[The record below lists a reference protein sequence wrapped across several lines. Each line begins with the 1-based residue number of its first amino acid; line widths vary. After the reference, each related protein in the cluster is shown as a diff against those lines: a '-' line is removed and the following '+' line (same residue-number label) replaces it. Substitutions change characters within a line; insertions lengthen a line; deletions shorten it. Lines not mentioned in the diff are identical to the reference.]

1 MRLLLLTLLLACLAP
16 GGTASAA
23 PPSRDGHFESAVKP
37 FLQTNC
43 YLCHGA
49 RLKNADVDLQAFEN
63 VAAIVADPEVWEKA
77 IVKMRTR
84 QMPPPPMQPP
94 DEAEAASITDWLESE
109 IDRAE
114 RRKPHDPGRVTARRL
129 NRTEYNNTVRDLLG
143 VTLRPADDFPQDD
156 TGYGFDNVADVLS
169 LSPVLMEKYMASA
182 ERVARAALFGP
193 GDVKP
198 TMARLQP
205 PGAKIDPSPTPL
217 FEYDVTGLSLPNA
230 LHVTHRFPIEGE
242 YLFRV
247 VLSGVRPAG
256 SEPAQIGFWLDGQK
270 VEMQTL
276 DPDGAGSFYD
286 DRQDFSGK
294 TREFHA
300 KVTAGEH
307 WIAAT
312 IERLYEGLPVKYA
325 GPNPSKRPPPPP
337 PEFKP
342 RPGLTPEKLA
352 EARKRFE
359 EKLADVA
366 PANDARV
373 RHFEITGPFE
383 PLKGPSR
390 ASLKKLYACGHL
402 IGAHGPSCLRRNV
415 TALARRAYRRP
426 VTPAEV
432 APLVRLASE
441 ARQQGDSFEDALSL
455 AVQAILVSPDF
466 LFRLEKD
473 PRAAD
478 AIRPV
483 GPHELAS
490 RLSYF
495 LWASMPDEELLRAAD
510 AGTLRTP
517 AVLAAQVRRMLAD
530 EKASALVEAFGG
542 QWLQFRALESIA
554 PDRER
559 YPTFDNH
566 LRLAMR
572 RETELF
578 FDSIVRE
585 DRSVLDLIDG
595 PYTFLNERLARHYGI
610 GGVLGQEFRKV
621 YLASAGHRSGVL
633 THASVLTVSSY
644 ANRTSP
650 VLRGKWILDNLLA
663 APPPDPPA
671 GTPRLDESK
680 IATGGSLRQQ
690 MEAHRTNATCA
701 ACHQRMD
708 PLGFGLENYDA
719 IGAWRAEDGQ
729 FPIDASGK
737 LPDGRGFSGPAE
749 MKTILKG
756 DRDAFAV
763 AITEKMLTYALGRGL
778 ERYDKRTVK
787 TIARRLADR
796 EYRFSALVDE
806 IVKSTP
812 FIMRRG
818 DPLRSASTIVQGGP
832 SE

>member
-1 MRLLLLTLLLACLAP
+1 LLLLTVLLACLVP
-16 GGTASAA
+16 GVTTSAA
-23 PPSRDGHFESAVKP
+23 PPSPEPHFESAIKP
-37 FLQTNC
+37 FLQRNC

-49 RLKNADVDLQAFEN
+49 RLKNADVDLQAFETMD
-63 VAAIVADPEVWEKA
+63 AIVADPEVWEKA

-94 DEAEAASITDWLESE
+94 DEAEVASITDWLESE

-114 RRKPHDPGRVTARRL
+114 RLKPRDPGRVTARRL
-129 NRTEYNNTVRDLLG
+129 NRTEYNNTIRDLLA

-156 TGYGFDNVADVLS
+156 AGYGFDNVADVLS

-182 ERVARAALFGP
+182 ERVARAALFGA
-193 GDVKP
+193 GDLKP
-198 TMARLQP
+198 TLVRLQP
-205 PGAKIDPSPTPL
+205 PGAKIDPSRTPL
-217 FEYDVTGLSLPNA
+217 FDYDRAGLSLPNA
-230 LHVTHRFPIEGE
+230 QHVTHRFPVEGE

-247 VLSGVRPAG
+247 VLSGMRPAG
-256 SEPAQIGFWLDGQK
+256 SEPLQVGFWVDGRQ
-270 VEMQTL
+270 VEVQSL

-294 TREFHA
+294 TREFRTRIA
-300 KVTAGEH
+300 AGEH
-307 WIAAT
+307 WIAAS
-312 IERLYEGLPVKYA
+312 IVGLYDGLPVSYA

-337 PEFKP
+337 LEFKP
-342 RPGLTPEKLA
+342 KPGLTPEKLA

-373 RHFEITGPFE
+373 RHFEIVGPFE
-383 PLKGPSR
+383 PVQGPSR
-390 ASLKKLYACGHL
+390 ASLKQVYACGHL
-402 IGAHGPSCLRRNV
+402 IGGHGPSCLRRNV
-415 TALARRAYRRP
+415 VSLARRAYRRP
-426 VTPAEV
+426 VTPAEM

-441 ARQQGDSFEDALSL
+441 ARQQGDSFEDAMSL
-455 AVQAILVSPDF
+455 AVQAVLVSPDF
-466 LFRLEKD
+466 LFRIEKD
-473 PRAAD
+473 RQAA
-478 AIRPV
+478 ATGHPI
-483 GPHELAS
+483 GAHELAS

-495 LWASMPDEELLRAAD
+495 LWASMPDDELLRAAD

-517 AVLAAQVRRMLAD
+517 AVLADQVRRMLKD
-530 EKASALVEAFGG
+530 EKARALVDAFGG
-542 QWLQFRALESIA
+542 QWLQFQALESVN

-566 LRLAMR
+566 LRLSMR

-578 FDSIVRE
+578 FESIVRE
-585 DRSVLDLIDG
+585 DRSILDLIDG
-595 PYTFLNERLARHYGI
+595 PYTFVNERLARHYGI
-610 GGVLGQEFRKV
+610 GGILGPEFRKV
-621 YLASAGHRSGVL
+621 YLATAGRRSGVL
-633 THASVLTVSSY
+633 TQASVLTVSSY

-650 VLRGKWILDNLLA
+650 VLRGKWVLENLLA

-719 IGAWRAEDGQ
+719 IGAWRNEDGK

-737 LPDGRGFSGPAE
+737 LPDGRTFSGPAE

-778 ERYDKRTVK
+778 ERYDKRTVQA
-787 TIARRLADR
+787 IARRLAERD
-796 EYRFSALVDE
+796 YRFSALVDE
-806 IVKSTP
+806 IVKSLP
-812 FIMRRG
+812 FQMRRA
-818 DPLRSASTIVQGGP
+818 DRRSS
-832 SE
+832 

>member
-1 MRLLLLTLLLACLAP
+1 MLSWLLAAGLA
-16 GGTASAA
+16 GAGASTDAD
-23 PPSRDGHFESAVKP
+23 RVGFEDTVKP
-37 FLQTNC
+37 FLARNC

-49 RLKNADVDLQAFEN
+49 RLKNADVDLQAFETPQ
-63 VAAIVADPEVWEKA
+63 AIVDDPEVWEKA

-84 QMPPPPMQPP
+84 QMPPPPLQPP
-94 DEAEAASITDWLESE
+94 DEAEIAAITGWLEEE
-109 IDRAE
+109 IERAE
-114 RRKPHDPGRVTARRL
+114 RLRPPDPGRVTARRL
-129 NRTEYNNTVRDLLG
+129 NRTEYNNTIRDLLG
-143 VTLRPADDFPQDD
+143 VTLRPADEFPQDD

-169 LSPVLMEKYMASA
+169 LSPVLMEKYMAAA
-182 ERVARAALFGP
+182 ERVARAAVFGP

-198 TMARLQP
+198 TMVRLQP
-205 PGAKIDPSPTPL
+205 PLAKIDPSPKPL

-230 LHVTHRFPIEGE
+230 MHVTHRFPFEGE

-247 VLSGVRPAG
+247 VLAGVRPAG
-256 SEPAQIGFWLDGQK
+256 SEPAQIALWVDGER
-270 VEMQTL
+270 VEMLTL

-294 TREFHA
+294 TREFRA
-300 KVTAGEH
+300 RMTAGEH
-307 WIAAT
+307 WVAAT
-312 IERLYEGLPVKYA
+312 VERLYEGLPVSYG
-325 GPNPSKRPPPPP
+325 GPNPSKRPPPAP

-342 RPGLTPEKLA
+342 RPGLPPEKVA

-359 EKLADVA
+359 ARLADIA
-366 PANDARV
+366 PANEARV

-383 PLKGPSR
+383 AAKGPSR
-390 ASLKKLYACGHL
+390 ASLKRLYACGHL
-402 IGAHGPSCLRRNV
+402 IGGHGPACLRRNI

-426 VTPAEV
+426 VTPAET
-432 APLVRLASE
+432 APLVRLATE
-441 ARQQGDSFEDALSL
+441 ARDQGDSFEEAMSVAL
-455 AVQAILVSPDF
+455 QAILVSPDF
-466 LFRLEKD
+466 LFRIERD
-473 PRAAD
+473 PRTAVAS
-478 AIRPV
+478 RPV

-495 LWASMPDEELLRAAD
+495 LWASMPDDELLRAAD
-510 AGTLRTP
+510 EGTLRAP
-517 AVLAAQVRRMLAD
+517 AGLAAQVRRMLRD
-530 EKASALVEAFGG
+530 EKAGALVEAFGG
-542 QWLQFRALESIA
+542 QWLQFRALESIS

-559 YPTFDNH
+559 FPAFDNH
-566 LRLAMR
+566 LRLAMK

-578 FDSIVRE
+578 FASIVRE
-585 DRSVLDLIDG
+585 DRSVLDLLDA
-595 PYTFLNERLARHYGI
+595 PYTFLNERLAHHYGI
-610 GGVLGQEFRKV
+610 GGVKGQEFRKV
-621 YLASAGHRSGVL
+621 YLPVAGNRGGVL

-650 VLRGKWILDNLLA
+650 VLRGKWILENLLA

-671 GTPRLDESK
+671 GTPRLDEAK
-680 IATGGSLRQQ
+680 IGEGMSLRQQ

-719 IGAWRAEDGQ
+719 IGAWRAADGA

-737 LPDGRGFSGPAE
+737 LPDGRSFAGPAE

-787 TIARRLADR
+787 AIARRLAER
-796 EYRFSALVDE
+796 QYRFSALVDE
-806 IVKSTP
+806 IVRSTP
-812 FIMRRG
+812 FQMRRG
-818 DPLRSASTIVQGGP
+818 DRSHS
-832 SE
+832 